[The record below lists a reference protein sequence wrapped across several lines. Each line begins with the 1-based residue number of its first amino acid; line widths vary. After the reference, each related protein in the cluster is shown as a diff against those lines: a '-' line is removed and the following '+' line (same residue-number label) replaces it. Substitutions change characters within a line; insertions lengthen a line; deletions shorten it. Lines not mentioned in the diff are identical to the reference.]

1 MTNLT
6 KTLNNYIKQNITGV
20 VIYNDLFPKAELE
33 GVISV
38 HDPAT
43 KKVNEF
49 IDGSTESQVN
59 ISYTARYAKAEKA
72 REVLT
77 KILDLLD
84 GARLVDTAD
93 GLRIKA
99 RAVANVQFIGVD
111 DKNNSIYTS
120 SVNATYTTLQE

>member
-6 KTLNNYIKQNITGV
+6 KTINKYIKDNLENIK
-20 VIYNDLFPKAELE
+20 IENDLFSSSTVE

-49 IDGSTESQVN
+49 IDGTTENQIN
-59 ISYTARYAKAEKA
+59 ISYTARYKDAKKC

-77 KILDLLD
+77 NILNLLD
-84 GARLVDTAD
+84 GAKITDEAD
-93 GLRIKA
+93 GLRVKIQ
-99 RAVANVQFIGVD
+99 AVANVQFIGCD

-120 SVNATYTTLQE
+120 SINATYYSI